1 MKPKYMIV
9 IEEIEKIIE
18 EQEINSLIPSERL
31 LSERL
36 DISRMT
42 VRKAIQILV
51 NKGKLYRVNNV
62 GTFISDEKL
71 YKVVNTLT
79 GFTTEV
85 SATGSNVENKV
96 LEYSFRPASEVVSA
110 KLQIAEGSMVHK
122 VVRVRMR
129 DGVAIMI
136 DSSYFPADIIDLNLD
151 IIKGSIYNHITK
163 DLGLSISSA
172 IQEIKATFI
181 PEKFKG
187 ILDIKDDEP
196 TICVELVGYLENG
209 RIYEYATSYK
219 DQNKY
224 ELVIQSL
231 RWK

>member
-9 IEEIEKIIE
+9 IEEIERIIE
-18 EQEINSLIPSERL
+18 EQEINSLIPSERV

-71 YKVVNTLT
+71 YKVVNTLV
-79 GFTTEV
+79 GFSSEV
-85 SATGSNVENKV
+85 AMTGSVVENRV
-96 LEYSFRPASEVVSA
+96 LEYSYIPATEVVSA
-110 KLQIAEGSMVHK
+110 KLQIEEGAMVHK
-122 VVRVRMR
+122 VVRVRLR

-136 DSSYFPADIIDLNLD
+136 DSSYFPADIIDLD
-151 IIKGSIYNHITK
+151 VEVIKGSIYQHITSK
-163 DLGLSISSA
+163 LGLSISSA
-172 IQEIKATFI
+172 IQEIKASFI

-187 ILDIKDDEP
+187 ILDIEDNEP

-209 RIYEYATSYK
+209 RIYEYATSFK

-231 RWK
+231 R

>member
-18 EQEINSLIPSERL
+18 EQEINSLIPSERV
-31 LSERL
+31 LSEKL

-71 YKVVNTLT
+71 YKVANTLT
-79 GFTTEV
+79 GFTSEV
-85 SATGSNVENKV
+85 SATGSKVENKV
-96 LEYSFRPASEVVSA
+96 LEYSYIQASETVSA
-110 KLQIAEGSMVHK
+110 KLQIEEGTMVHK
-122 VVRVRMR
+122 VVRVRYR
-129 DGVAIMI
+129 DGVPIMI
-136 DSSYFPADIIDLNLD
+136 DSSYFPADIITLDVD
-151 IIKGSIYNHITK
+151 IIKGSIYQHITK
-163 DLGLSISSA
+163 NLGLGISSA

-181 PEKFKG
+181 PKKFKG
-187 ILDIKDDEP
+187 ILDIQDDEP
-196 TICVELVGYLENG
+196 TISVELVGYLENG
-209 RIYEYATSYK
+209 RIYEYAISYK

-231 RWK
+231 R